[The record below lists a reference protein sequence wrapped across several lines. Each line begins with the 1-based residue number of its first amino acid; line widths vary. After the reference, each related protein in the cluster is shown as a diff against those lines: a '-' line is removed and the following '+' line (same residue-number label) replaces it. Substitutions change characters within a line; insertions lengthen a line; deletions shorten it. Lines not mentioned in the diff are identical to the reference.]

1 MTIEGNST
9 NGAGRDHHCAVFP
22 QGASKDHE
30 LLVHHKVC
38 HARVLDYRRKFLE
51 AAQRYIDLS
60 YIPEVD
66 PDERMHALSNA
77 IICTILASTGRSRS
91 KKLATLFKVWGWSER
106 LDSRY
111 GAGQRGSIQGM
122 GLVREA

>member
-1 MTIEGNST
+1 MTSPLS
-9 NGAGRDHHCAVFP
+9 AVW

-66 PDERMHALSNA
+66 AGERLRALSNA
-77 IICTILASTGRSRS
+77 IICTILASAGRSRS
-91 KKLATLFKVWGWSER
+91 KKLATLFKVLTRPENLFPLFPPTVWQQV
-106 LDSRY
+106 L
-111 GAGQRGSIQGM
+111 
-122 GLVREA
+122 EACFFFRSFLHV